1 MGPEPA
7 YTLASAGILLNLADA
22 VPEAEDDFLPAAWDA
37 ATLKGTDLEEGTY
50 GFPWYLNSGPTFY
63 NKAVLEECGI
73 TVDPNDPPTKQDDI
87 FAMADTFGSNCGGK
101 YALTSG
107 IPSIQD
113 FGMYGVELMNKDHT
127 EFTFN
132 NAKGVEFVQHYIDMY
147 NAGAFTDD
155 MLNSSTSG
163 ESKSFN
169 GGTQAFM
176 NGNAYSVD
184 DIRKNAPKVFENLAI
199 TDFIANTKP
208 NMFMEMLTVNATS
221 KHQEEAIK
229 FARFVTNSDNQLAFD
244 KKANVFPSSKGTIDD
259 KFFNP
264 SDDTMDAE
272 AMRMSADQIRNGEI
286 WGPAQFT
293 SACSTM
299 LREEI
304 AHKIA
309 VARAEGDLS
318 ENGGYHGRPRGAE
331 QEQGRITELT
341 VKLRDS
347 KIIENAPEGTVG
359 NGSVV
364 TIELNGNEMTYVLG
378 SRDIVAGT
386 DYEIMTPDS
395 PIGKAIEGVNYT
407 CGKCF
412 LDRCVVGIS
421 SVATLVK
428 SYT

>member
-1 MGPEPA
+1 
-7 YTLASAGILLNLADA
+7 
-22 VPEAEDDFLPAAWDA
+22 
-37 ATLKGTDLEEGTY
+37 
-50 GFPWYLNSGPTFY
+50 
-63 NKAVLEECGI
+63 
-73 TVDPNDPPTKQDDI
+73 
-87 FAMADTFGSNCGGK
+87 
-101 YALTSG
+101 
-107 IPSIQD
+107 
-113 FGMYGVELMNKDHT
+113 
-127 EFTFN
+127 
-132 NAKGVEFVQHYIDMY
+132 MY

-176 NGNAYSVD
+176 NGSAYSVD

-304 AHKIA
+304 AQALQGKITA
-309 VARAEGDLS
+309 KEALDA
-318 ENGGYHGRPRGAE
+318 
-331 QEQGRITELT
+331 T
-341 VKLRDS
+341 VKYC
-347 KIIENAPEGTVG
+347 
-359 NGSVV
+359 
-364 TIELNGNEMTYVLG
+364 NERL
-378 SRDIVAGT
+378 
-386 DYEIMTPDS
+386 
-395 PIGKAIEGVNYT
+395 
-407 CGKCF
+407 
-412 LDRCVVGIS
+412 
-421 SVATLVK
+421 
-428 SYT
+428 

>member
-1 MGPEPA
+1 MRKAP
-7 YTLASAGILLNLADA
+7 T
-22 VPEAEDDFLPAAWDA
+22 
-37 ATLKGTDLEEGTY
+37 

-87 FAMADTFGSNCGGK
+87 FAMADTFAPTTGGK

-163 ESKSFN
+163 DPRASTVEPGVYERQRLQCGRYSQERPEGVRESGDHRFHRQHQAEHVHGDAYGQCHKQAP
-169 GGTQAFM
+169 GGGYQ
-176 NGNAYSVD
+176 V
-184 DIRKNAPKVFENLAI
+184 R
-199 TDFIANTKP
+199 
-208 NMFMEMLTVNATS
+208 
-221 KHQEEAIK
+221 
-229 FARFVTNSDNQLAFD
+229 RFVTNSDNQLAFD

-304 AHKIA
+304 AQALQGKITA
-309 VARAEGDLS
+309 KEALDA
-318 ENGGYHGRPRGAE
+318 
-331 QEQGRITELT
+331 T
-341 VKLRDS
+341 VKYC
-347 KIIENAPEGTVG
+347 
-359 NGSVV
+359 
-364 TIELNGNEMTYVLG
+364 NERL
-378 SRDIVAGT
+378 
-386 DYEIMTPDS
+386 
-395 PIGKAIEGVNYT
+395 
-407 CGKCF
+407 
-412 LDRCVVGIS
+412 
-421 SVATLVK
+421 
-428 SYT
+428 

>member
-1 MGPEPA
+1 MKGTFKKAVALGSAIALVGGLAACGSSSGGGTAELKFQTWNLKNEKFTDYFEGLIDQFEKENPGITIKWVDQPADNYEDKLSTDAAAGELPDVVDMGPEPA

-113 FGMYGVELMNKDHT
+113 FGMYGVELMNKDNT

-208 NMFMEMLTVNATS
+208 NMFMEMLTVNAAS

-304 AHKIA
+304 AQALQGKITA
-309 VARAEGDLS
+309 KEALDA
-318 ENGGYHGRPRGAE
+318 
-331 QEQGRITELT
+331 T
-341 VKLRDS
+341 VKYC
-347 KIIENAPEGTVG
+347 
-359 NGSVV
+359 
-364 TIELNGNEMTYVLG
+364 NERL
-378 SRDIVAGT
+378 
-386 DYEIMTPDS
+386 
-395 PIGKAIEGVNYT
+395 
-407 CGKCF
+407 
-412 LDRCVVGIS
+412 
-421 SVATLVK
+421 
-428 SYT
+428 

>member
-1 MGPEPA
+1 MCGVD
-7 YTLASAGILLNLADA
+7 LADA

-304 AHKIA
+304 AQALQGKITA
-309 VARAEGDLS
+309 KEALDA
-318 ENGGYHGRPRGAE
+318 
-331 QEQGRITELT
+331 T
-341 VKLRDS
+341 VKYC
-347 KIIENAPEGTVG
+347 
-359 NGSVV
+359 
-364 TIELNGNEMTYVLG
+364 NERL
-378 SRDIVAGT
+378 
-386 DYEIMTPDS
+386 
-395 PIGKAIEGVNYT
+395 
-407 CGKCF
+407 
-412 LDRCVVGIS
+412 
-421 SVATLVK
+421 
-428 SYT
+428 

>member
-1 MGPEPA
+1 MKGTFKKAVALGSAIALVGGLAACGSSSGDGTAELKFQTWNLKNEKFTDYFEGLIDQFEKENPGITIKWVDQPADNYEDKLSTDAAAGELPDVVDMGPEPA

-244 KKANVFPSSKGTIDD
+244 KKAP
-259 KFFNP
+259 
-264 SDDTMDAE
+264 
-272 AMRMSADQIRNGEI
+272 MSI
-286 WGPAQFT
+286 
-293 SACSTM
+293 
-299 LREEI
+299 
-304 AHKIA
+304 
-309 VARAEGDLS
+309 
-318 ENGGYHGRPRGAE
+318 
-331 QEQGRITELT
+331 
-341 VKLRDS
+341 
-347 KIIENAPEGTVG
+347 
-359 NGSVV
+359 
-364 TIELNGNEMTYVLG
+364 
-378 SRDIVAGT
+378 
-386 DYEIMTPDS
+386 
-395 PIGKAIEGVNYT
+395 
-407 CGKCF
+407 
-412 LDRCVVGIS
+412 
-421 SVATLVK
+421 
-428 SYT
+428 